1 MEKKVNSPVNGAGLF
16 YYHAA
21 PMKASPL
28 AAQMFYGQ
36 DAINTGAVKDS
47 QGFYYRK
54 AD

>member
-1 MEKKVNSPVNGAGLF
+1 MEKKVNTPFNGAGMF

-28 AAQMFYGQ
+28 AAQMFYGH
-36 DAINTGAVKDS
+36 DAVKTGAIKNP

-54 AD
+54 KD

>member
-1 MEKKVNSPVNGAGLF
+1 MEKKVNSPMNGAGLF

-36 DAINTGAVKDS
+36 GAVRKGTVKDF
-47 QGFYYRK
+47 QGFYYRRI
-54 AD
+54 D

>member
-1 MEKKVNSPVNGAGLF
+1 MKKKVNTPVNGAGMF

-36 DAINTGAVKDS
+36 GIVKTGAVKDS

-54 AD
+54 TD